1 MRAQNIRAGVES
13 GRNPTTLYPYIGADC
28 ELFSCRAI
36 FSVQVRFKACKFING
51 PMHIEHHIAK
61 TSWQQKVEDFVD
73 NAIIQHAIVVLI
85 ILNAAL
91 LGLETSSEVMSAY
104 GPELVVLDHVIL
116 GIFIIELV
124 LLIIARGTD
133 FFKDPWSVF
142 DFVVIA
148 IAVVPATESLSV
160 LRALRVL
167 RVLRLIN
174 KVESMRK
181 VVGGLL
187 SCLPSLASVV
197 SLILIIFYVSAVIAT
212 NLFGQAFPELFG
224 GMGNTAFTLFQVM
237 TLESWSDG
245 IARPVMEKFPYAWI
259 FFILFILIATF
270 VIVNLFIAVIVDSLT
285 SGSSSEDNQAARD
298 QSDVLRLEM
307 QAMRQE
313 LRELKALVLDQSN
326 R

>member
-1 MRAQNIRAGVES
+1 
-13 GRNPTTLYPYIGADC
+13 
-28 ELFSCRAI
+28 
-36 FSVQVRFKACKFING
+36 
-51 PMHIEHHIAK
+51 MHIEHHIAK
-61 TSWQQKVEDFVD
+61 TFWQQKVEDFVD
-73 NAIIQHAIVVLI
+73 NVIVQYAIVVLI
-85 ILNAAL
+85 VLNAAL
-91 LGLETSSEVMSAY
+91 LGLETNPEIMQAY
-104 GPELVVLDHVIL
+104 GAELVFIDHTIL
-116 GIFIIELV
+116 GIFILELV
-124 LLIIARGTD
+124 LLIIARGLD

-142 DFVVIA
+142 DFIVIA
-148 IAVVPATESLSV
+148 IALVPATESLSV

-174 KVESMRK
+174 KFDSMRK

-212 NLFGQAFPELFG
+212 NLFGQEFPELFG

-245 IARPVMEKFPYAWI
+245 IARPVMEKFPHAWI
-259 FFILFILIATF
+259 FFIFFILIATF

-285 SGSSSEDNQAARD
+285 SGSSDEDNQATREKFD
-298 QSDVLRLEM
+298 HLQTEM

-313 LRELKALVLDQSN
+313 LRELKALVIDQSK

>member
-1 MRAQNIRAGVES
+1 
-13 GRNPTTLYPYIGADC
+13 
-28 ELFSCRAI
+28 
-36 FSVQVRFKACKFING
+36 
-51 PMHIEHHIAK
+51 
-61 TSWQQKVEDFVD
+61 
-73 NAIIQHAIVVLI
+73 
-85 ILNAAL
+85 
-91 LGLETSSEVMSAY
+91 
-104 GPELVVLDHVIL
+104 
-116 GIFIIELV
+116 
-124 LLIIARGTD
+124 
-133 FFKDPWSVF
+133 
-142 DFVVIA
+142 VIA
-148 IAVVPATESLSV
+148 IALVPATESLSV

-174 KVESMRK
+174 KFDSMRK

-212 NLFGQAFPELFG
+212 NLFGQEFPELFG

-245 IARPVMEKFPYAWI
+245 IARPVMEKFPHAWI
-259 FFILFILIATF
+259 FFIFFILIATF

-285 SGSSSEDNQAARD
+285 SGSSGEDNQATREKFD
-298 QSDVLRLEM
+298 HLQTEM

-313 LRELKALVLDQSN
+313 LRELKALVIDQSK

>member
-1 MRAQNIRAGVES
+1 
-13 GRNPTTLYPYIGADC
+13 
-28 ELFSCRAI
+28 
-36 FSVQVRFKACKFING
+36 
-51 PMHIEHHIAK
+51 MHIEHHTAK
-61 TSWQQKVEDFVD
+61 TNWQQKVEDFVD
-73 NAIIQHAIVVLI
+73 NAIIQYAIVILI

-91 LGLETSSEVMSAY
+91 LGLETNQDVMQAY
-104 GPELVVLDHVIL
+104 GAELVILDHFIL
-116 GIFIIELV
+116 GVFILELA
-124 LLIIARGTD
+124 LLIIARGAD

-148 IAVVPATESLSV
+148 IALVPATESLSV

-174 KVESMRK
+174 KFDSMRK

-212 NLFGQAFPELFG
+212 NLFGQEFPELFG

-245 IARPVMEKFPYAWI
+245 IARPVMEKFPYAWV
-259 FFILFILIATF
+259 FFVFFILIATF

-285 SGSSSEDNQAARD
+285 SGSSSEDTQAARD
-298 QSDVLRLEM
+298 QSNELQAEI

-313 LRELKALVLDQSN
+313 LKELKTLVIDQSK

>member
-1 MRAQNIRAGVES
+1 
-13 GRNPTTLYPYIGADC
+13 
-28 ELFSCRAI
+28 
-36 FSVQVRFKACKFING
+36 
-51 PMHIEHHIAK
+51 MHIEHHIAK
-61 TSWQQKVEDFVD
+61 TNWQQKLEDFVD
-73 NAIIQHAIVVLI
+73 NVIVQYIIVVLI
-85 ILNAAL
+85 ILNAGL
-91 LGLETSSEVMSAY
+91 LGLETNQEVMQAF
-104 GPELVVLDHVIL
+104 GAELVLLDHFIL
-116 GIFIIELV
+116 GVFILELI

-142 DFVVIA
+142 DFFVIA
-148 IAVVPATESLSV
+148 IALVPATESLSV

-174 KVESMRK
+174 KFESMRR

-212 NLFGQAFPELFG
+212 NLFGQEFPELFG

-245 IARPVMEKFPYAWI
+245 IARPVMEKFPYAWV
-259 FFILFILIATF
+259 FFIFFILIATF

-285 SGSSSEDNQAARD
+285 SGSSSEDTQAAREQND
-298 QSDVLRLEM
+298 ALQAEL

-313 LRELKALVLDQSN
+313 LKEIKALVLDQSK

>member
-1 MRAQNIRAGVES
+1 
-13 GRNPTTLYPYIGADC
+13 
-28 ELFSCRAI
+28 
-36 FSVQVRFKACKFING
+36 
-51 PMHIEHHIAK
+51 MHIEHRIAK
-61 TSWQQKVEDFVD
+61 TDWQQKVEDFVD
-73 NAIIQHAIVVLI
+73 NSIVQHAIVVLI

-91 LGLETSSEVMSAY
+91 LGLETSQDVMQAY
-104 GPELVVLDHVIL
+104 GSELVLLDHFIL
-116 GIFIIELV
+116 GIFILELV
-124 LLIIARGTD
+124 LLIIARGAD
-133 FFKDPWSVF
+133 FFKDPWSMF

-285 SGSSSEDNQAARD
+285 SGSSSEDSQAARD
-298 QSDVLRLEM
+298 QSDILQSEM

-313 LRELKALVLDQSN
+313 IRELKALVIDQSK

>member
-1 MRAQNIRAGVES
+1 
-13 GRNPTTLYPYIGADC
+13 
-28 ELFSCRAI
+28 
-36 FSVQVRFKACKFING
+36 
-51 PMHIEHHIAK
+51 MHIEHHIAK
-61 TSWQQKVEDFVD
+61 TNWQQKLEDFVD
-73 NAIIQHAIVVLI
+73 NVIVQYIIVVLI

-91 LGLETSSEVMSAY
+91 LGLETNQEVMQAF
-104 GPELVVLDHVIL
+104 GAELVLLDHFIL
-116 GIFIIELV
+116 GVFILELI

-142 DFVVIA
+142 DFFVIA
-148 IAVVPATESLSV
+148 IALVPATESLSV

-174 KVESMRK
+174 KFESMRR

-212 NLFGQAFPELFG
+212 NLFGQEFPELFG

-245 IARPVMEKFPYAWI
+245 IARPVMEKFPYAWV
-259 FFILFILIATF
+259 FFIFFILIATF

-285 SGSSSEDNQAARD
+285 SGSSSEETQAAREQND
-298 QSDVLRLEM
+298 ALQAEL
-307 QAMRQE
+307 QAMQQE
-313 LRELKALVLDQSN
+313 LKEIKALVLDQSK

>member
-1 MRAQNIRAGVES
+1 
-13 GRNPTTLYPYIGADC
+13 
-28 ELFSCRAI
+28 
-36 FSVQVRFKACKFING
+36 
-51 PMHIEHHIAK
+51 MHIEHHIAK
-61 TSWQQKVEDFVD
+61 TFWQQKVEDFVD
-73 NAIIQHAIVVLI
+73 NVVVQYAIVVLI
-85 ILNAAL
+85 VLNAAL
-91 LGLETSSEVMSAY
+91 LGLETNAEIMQAY
-104 GPELVVLDHVIL
+104 GTELVFIDHTIL
-116 GIFIIELV
+116 GIFILELV

-142 DFVVIA
+142 DFIVIA
-148 IAVVPATESLSV
+148 IALVPATESLSV

-174 KVESMRK
+174 KFDSMRK

-212 NLFGQAFPELFG
+212 NLFGQEFPELFG

-245 IARPVMEKFPYAWI
+245 IARPVMEKFPHAWI
-259 FFILFILIATF
+259 FFIFFILIATF

-285 SGSSSEDNQAARD
+285 SGSSGEDNQATREKFD
-298 QSDVLRLEM
+298 HLQTEM
-307 QAMRQE
+307 LAMRQE
-313 LRELKALVLDQSN
+313 LRELKALVIDQSK

>member
-1 MRAQNIRAGVES
+1 
-13 GRNPTTLYPYIGADC
+13 
-28 ELFSCRAI
+28 
-36 FSVQVRFKACKFING
+36 
-51 PMHIEHHIAK
+51 MHIEHHIAK
-61 TSWQQKVEDFVD
+61 TRWQQKVEDFVD
-73 NAIIQHAIVVLI
+73 NSIIQHAIVVLI

-91 LGLETSSEVMSAY
+91 LGLETSQDVMQAY
-104 GPELVVLDHVIL
+104 GSELVLLDHFIL
-116 GIFIIELV
+116 GIFILELV

-133 FFKDPWSVF
+133 FFKDPWSMF

-148 IAVVPATESLSV
+148 IALVPATESLSV

-259 FFILFILIATF
+259 FFIFFILIATF

-285 SGSSSEDNQAARD
+285 SGSSSEETQAARD
-298 QSDVLRLEM
+298 QSDILQSEV

-313 LRELKALVLDQSN
+313 LRELKALVIDQSK

>member
-1 MRAQNIRAGVES
+1 
-13 GRNPTTLYPYIGADC
+13 
-28 ELFSCRAI
+28 
-36 FSVQVRFKACKFING
+36 
-51 PMHIEHHIAK
+51 MHIEHHIAK
-61 TSWQQKVEDFVD
+61 TGWQQKVEDFVD
-73 NAIIQHAIVVLI
+73 NVFIQHAIVVLI

-91 LGLETSSEVMSAY
+91 LGLETSAEVMQSF
-104 GPELVVLDHVIL
+104 GTELMVLDHVIL
-116 GIFIIELV
+116 GIFILELV
-124 LLIIARGTD
+124 LLIIARGLD
-133 FFKDPWSVF
+133 FFKDPWSMF
-142 DFVVIA
+142 DFIVIA
-148 IAVVPATESLSV
+148 IALVPVTESLSV

-187 SCLPSLASVV
+187 SCMPSLASVI

-212 NLFGQAFPELFG
+212 NLFGPAFPEFFG
-224 GMGNTAFTLFQVM
+224 NLGNTAFTLFQVM

-259 FFILFILIATF
+259 FFVLFILIATF

-285 SGSSSEDNQAARD
+285 SGSSSEDSQAARD
-298 QSDVLRLEM
+298 KSDVLQTEM

-313 LRELKALVLDQSN
+313 LRELKALVLDQSK

>member
-1 MRAQNIRAGVES
+1 
-13 GRNPTTLYPYIGADC
+13 
-28 ELFSCRAI
+28 
-36 FSVQVRFKACKFING
+36 
-51 PMHIEHHIAK
+51 MHIEHHTAK
-61 TSWQQKVEDFVD
+61 TNWQQKVEDFVD
-73 NAIIQHAIVVLI
+73 NAIIQYAIVVLI

-91 LGLETSSEVMSAY
+91 LGLETNQDVMQAY
-104 GPELVVLDHVIL
+104 GAELVILDHFIL
-116 GIFIIELV
+116 GVFILELA
-124 LLIIARGTD
+124 LLIIARGAD

-148 IAVVPATESLSV
+148 IALVPATESLSV

-174 KVESMRK
+174 KFDSMRK

-212 NLFGQAFPELFG
+212 NLFGQEFPELFG

-245 IARPVMEKFPYAWI
+245 IARPVMEKFPYAWV
-259 FFILFILIATF
+259 FFVFFILIATF

-285 SGSSSEDNQAARD
+285 SGSSSEDTQAARD
-298 QSDVLRLEM
+298 QSNELQAEI

-313 LRELKALVLDQSN
+313 LKELKALVIDQSK

>member
-1 MRAQNIRAGVES
+1 
-13 GRNPTTLYPYIGADC
+13 
-28 ELFSCRAI
+28 
-36 FSVQVRFKACKFING
+36 
-51 PMHIEHHIAK
+51 MHIEHRIAK
-61 TSWQQKVEDFVD
+61 TGWQQKVEDFVD
-73 NAIIQHAIVVLI
+73 NSIVQHAIVVLI

-91 LGLETSSEVMSAY
+91 LGLETSQDVMQAY
-104 GPELVVLDHVIL
+104 GSELVLLDHFIL
-116 GIFIIELV
+116 GIFILELV

-133 FFKDPWSVF
+133 FFKDPWSMF

-285 SGSSSEDNQAARD
+285 SGSSSEESQAARD
-298 QSDVLRLEM
+298 QSDILQLEM

-313 LRELKALVLDQSN
+313 IRELKALIIDPSK

>member
-1 MRAQNIRAGVES
+1 
-13 GRNPTTLYPYIGADC
+13 
-28 ELFSCRAI
+28 
-36 FSVQVRFKACKFING
+36 
-51 PMHIEHHIAK
+51 MHIEHHIAK
-61 TSWQQKVEDFVD
+61 TKWQQKVEDFVD
-73 NAIIQHAIVVLI
+73 NSIIQHAIFVLI
-85 ILNAAL
+85 IVNAAL
-91 LGLETSSEVMSAY
+91 LGLETSQEVMQAY
-104 GPELVVLDHVIL
+104 GSELVWLDHFIL
-116 GIFIIELV
+116 GVFIIELV

-148 IAVVPATESLSV
+148 IALIPVTESLSV

-187 SCLPSLASVV
+187 SCMPSLASVV

-212 NLFGQAFPELFG
+212 NLFGQEFPELFG

-259 FFILFILIATF
+259 FFIFFILIATF

-285 SGSSSEDNQAARD
+285 SGSSSEDTQAARD
-298 QSDVLRLEM
+298 QSKVLQAEM

-313 LRELKALVLDQSN
+313 LRELKALVIDQSK

>member
-1 MRAQNIRAGVES
+1 
-13 GRNPTTLYPYIGADC
+13 
-28 ELFSCRAI
+28 
-36 FSVQVRFKACKFING
+36 
-51 PMHIEHHIAK
+51 MHIEHHIAK

-142 DFVVIA
+142 DFIVIA

>member
-1 MRAQNIRAGVES
+1 
-13 GRNPTTLYPYIGADC
+13 
-28 ELFSCRAI
+28 
-36 FSVQVRFKACKFING
+36 
-51 PMHIEHHIAK
+51 MHIEHHIAK
-61 TSWQQKVEDFVD
+61 TNWQQKLEDFVD
-73 NAIIQHAIVVLI
+73 NVIVQYIIVVLI

-91 LGLETSSEVMSAY
+91 LGLETNQEVMQAF
-104 GPELVVLDHVIL
+104 GAELVLLDHFIL
-116 GIFIIELV
+116 GVFILELI

-142 DFVVIA
+142 DFFVIA
-148 IAVVPATESLSV
+148 IALVPATESLSV

-174 KVESMRK
+174 KFESMRR

-212 NLFGQAFPELFG
+212 NLFGQEFPELFG

-245 IARPVMEKFPYAWI
+245 IARPVMEKFPYAWV
-259 FFILFILIATF
+259 FFIFFILIATF

-285 SGSSSEDNQAARD
+285 SGSSSEDTQAAREQND
-298 QSDVLRLEM
+298 ALQAEL
-307 QAMRQE
+307 QAMQQE
-313 LRELKALVLDQSN
+313 LKEIKALVLDQSK

>member
-1 MRAQNIRAGVES
+1 
-13 GRNPTTLYPYIGADC
+13 
-28 ELFSCRAI
+28 
-36 FSVQVRFKACKFING
+36 
-51 PMHIEHHIAK
+51 MHIEHHIAK
-61 TSWQQKVEDFVD
+61 TRWQQKVEDFVD
-73 NAIIQHAIVVLI
+73 NSIIQHAIVVLI

-91 LGLETSSEVMSAY
+91 LGLETSQDVMQAY
-104 GPELVVLDHVIL
+104 GSELVLLDHFIL
-116 GIFIIELV
+116 GIFILELV

-133 FFKDPWSVF
+133 FFKDPWSMF

-148 IAVVPATESLSV
+148 IALVPATESLSV

-259 FFILFILIATF
+259 FFIFFILIATF

-285 SGSSSEDNQAARD
+285 SGSSSEDTQAARD
-298 QSDVLRLEM
+298 QSDVLQSEM

-313 LRELKALVLDQSN
+313 LRELKALVIDQSK

>member
-1 MRAQNIRAGVES
+1 
-13 GRNPTTLYPYIGADC
+13 
-28 ELFSCRAI
+28 
-36 FSVQVRFKACKFING
+36 
-51 PMHIEHHIAK
+51 MHIEHHIAK
-61 TSWQQKVEDFVD
+61 TGWQQKVEDFVD
-73 NAIIQHAIVVLI
+73 NSIIQHAIVVLI

-91 LGLETSSEVMSAY
+91 LGLETSQEVMHAY
-104 GPELVVLDHVIL
+104 GSELVLIDHFIL
-116 GIFIIELV
+116 GVFILELV

-142 DFVVIA
+142 DFIVIA
-148 IAVVPATESLSV
+148 IALVPATESLSV

-212 NLFGQAFPELFG
+212 NLFGQEFPELFG

-259 FFILFILIATF
+259 FFIFFILIATF

-285 SGSSSEDNQAARD
+285 SGSSSEDTQAARD
-298 QSDVLRLEM
+298 QSDVLQSEI

-313 LRELKALVLDQSN
+313 LKELKALVLDQSK

>member
-1 MRAQNIRAGVES
+1 
-13 GRNPTTLYPYIGADC
+13 
-28 ELFSCRAI
+28 
-36 FSVQVRFKACKFING
+36 
-51 PMHIEHHIAK
+51 MHIEHHIAK
-61 TSWQQKVEDFVD
+61 TNWQQKLEDFVD
-73 NAIIQHAIVVLI
+73 NVIVQYIIVVLI

-91 LGLETSSEVMSAY
+91 LGLETNQEVMQAF
-104 GPELVVLDHVIL
+104 GAELVLLDHFIL
-116 GIFIIELV
+116 CVFILELI

-142 DFVVIA
+142 DFFVIA
-148 IAVVPATESLSV
+148 IALVPATESLSV

-174 KVESMRK
+174 KFESMRR

-212 NLFGQAFPELFG
+212 NLFGQEFPELFG

-245 IARPVMEKFPYAWI
+245 IARPVMEKFPYAWV
-259 FFILFILIATF
+259 FFIFFILIATF

-285 SGSSSEDNQAARD
+285 SGSSSEDTQAAREQND
-298 QSDVLRLEM
+298 ALQAEL

-313 LRELKALVLDQSN
+313 LKEIKALVLDQSK

>member
-1 MRAQNIRAGVES
+1 
-13 GRNPTTLYPYIGADC
+13 
-28 ELFSCRAI
+28 
-36 FSVQVRFKACKFING
+36 
-51 PMHIEHHIAK
+51 MHIEHHIAK
-61 TSWQQKVEDFVD
+61 TGWQQKVEDFVD
-73 NAIIQHAIVVLI
+73 NSIVQHAIVVLI

-91 LGLETSSEVMSAY
+91 LGLETSQDVMQAY
-104 GPELVVLDHVIL
+104 GSELVLLDHFIL
-116 GIFIIELV
+116 GIFILELV

-148 IAVVPATESLSV
+148 IALVPATESLSV

-212 NLFGQAFPELFG
+212 NLFGQEFPELFG

-245 IARPVMEKFPYAWI
+245 IARPVMEKFPYAWV
-259 FFILFILIATF
+259 FFIFFILIATF

-285 SGSSSEDNQAARD
+285 SGSSSEDTQAARD
-298 QSDVLRLEM
+298 QSDVLQAEI

-313 LRELKALVLDQSN
+313 LKEIKALVLDQSQ

>member
-1 MRAQNIRAGVES
+1 
-13 GRNPTTLYPYIGADC
+13 
-28 ELFSCRAI
+28 
-36 FSVQVRFKACKFING
+36 
-51 PMHIEHHIAK
+51 MHIEHRIAK
-61 TSWQQKVEDFVD
+61 TLWQQKIEDFVE
-73 NAIIQHAIVVLI
+73 NPIIQHAIVVLI

-91 LGLETSSEVMSAY
+91 LGLETSAEVMQAY
-104 GPELVVLDHVIL
+104 GTELVLIDHLIL
-116 GIFIIELV
+116 GIFILEIA
-124 LLIIARGTD
+124 LLIIARRTD

-148 IAVVPATESLSV
+148 IALVPATESLSV

-224 GMGNTAFTLFQVM
+224 SMGNTAFTLFQVM

-259 FFILFILIATF
+259 FFIFFILIATF
-270 VIVNLFIAVIVDSLT
+270 VIVNLFIAVIVDSLN
-285 SGSSSEDNQAARD
+285 SGASDKDAQVTID
-298 QSDVLRLEM
+298 QSHALQSELL
-307 QAMRQE
+307 AMRQE
-313 LRELKALVLDQSN
+313 LRELKALVLDQSK

>member
-1 MRAQNIRAGVES
+1 
-13 GRNPTTLYPYIGADC
+13 
-28 ELFSCRAI
+28 
-36 FSVQVRFKACKFING
+36 
-51 PMHIEHHIAK
+51 MHIEHHIAK
-61 TSWQQKVEDFVD
+61 TFWQQKVEDFVD
-73 NAIIQHAIVVLI
+73 NVVVQYAIVVLI
-85 ILNAAL
+85 VLNAAL
-91 LGLETSSEVMSAY
+91 LGLETNAEIMQAY
-104 GPELVVLDHVIL
+104 GTELVFIDHTIL
-116 GIFIIELV
+116 GIFILELV

-142 DFVVIA
+142 DFIVIA
-148 IAVVPATESLSV
+148 IALVPATESLSV

-174 KVESMRK
+174 KFDSMRK

-212 NLFGQAFPELFG
+212 NLFGQEFPELFG

-245 IARPVMEKFPYAWI
+245 IARPVMEKFPHAWI
-259 FFILFILIATF
+259 FFVFFILIATF

-285 SGSSSEDNQAARD
+285 SGSSGEDNQATREKFD
-298 QSDVLRLEM
+298 HLQTEM

-313 LRELKALVLDQSN
+313 LRELKALVIDQSK

>member
-1 MRAQNIRAGVES
+1 
-13 GRNPTTLYPYIGADC
+13 
-28 ELFSCRAI
+28 
-36 FSVQVRFKACKFING
+36 
-51 PMHIEHHIAK
+51 MHIEHHIAK
-61 TSWQQKVEDFVD
+61 TNWQQKVEDFVD
-73 NAIIQHAIVVLI
+73 NSIIQHAIVVLI

-91 LGLETSSEVMSAY
+91 LGLETNQDVMQAY
-104 GPELVVLDHVIL
+104 GAELVLLDHFIL
-116 GIFIIELV
+116 GIFILELV

-148 IAVVPATESLSV
+148 IALVPATESLSV

-212 NLFGQAFPELFG
+212 NLFGQEFPELFG

-245 IARPVMEKFPYAWI
+245 IARPVMEKFPYAWV
-259 FFILFILIATF
+259 FFIFFILIATF

-285 SGSSSEDNQAARD
+285 SGSSSEDTQAARD
-298 QSDVLRLEM
+298 QSDVLQAEI

-313 LRELKALVLDQSN
+313 LKEIKALVLDQSQ

>member
-1 MRAQNIRAGVES
+1 
-13 GRNPTTLYPYIGADC
+13 
-28 ELFSCRAI
+28 
-36 FSVQVRFKACKFING
+36 
-51 PMHIEHHIAK
+51 MHIEHHIAK
-61 TSWQQKVEDFVD
+61 TNWQQKVEDFVD
-73 NAIIQHAIVVLI
+73 NTIIQHAIVVLI

-91 LGLETSSEVMSAY
+91 LGLETNQDVMQAY
-104 GPELVVLDHVIL
+104 GAELVLLDHFIL
-116 GIFIIELV
+116 GIFILELV

-148 IAVVPATESLSV
+148 IALVPATESLSV

-212 NLFGQAFPELFG
+212 NLFGQEFPELFG

-245 IARPVMEKFPYAWI
+245 IARPVMEKFPYAWV
-259 FFILFILIATF
+259 FFIFFILIATF

-285 SGSSSEDNQAARD
+285 SGSSSEDTQAARD
-298 QSDVLRLEM
+298 QSDVLQAEI

-313 LRELKALVLDQSN
+313 LKEIKALVLDQSQ

>member
-1 MRAQNIRAGVES
+1 
-13 GRNPTTLYPYIGADC
+13 
-28 ELFSCRAI
+28 
-36 FSVQVRFKACKFING
+36 
-51 PMHIEHHIAK
+51 MHIEHHIAK
-61 TSWQQKVEDFVD
+61 TFWQQKVEDFVD
-73 NAIIQHAIVVLI
+73 NVVVQYAIVVLI
-85 ILNAAL
+85 VLNAAL
-91 LGLETSSEVMSAY
+91 LGLETNAEIMQAY
-104 GPELVVLDHVIL
+104 GTELVFIDHTIL
-116 GIFIIELV
+116 GIFILELV
-124 LLIIARGTD
+124 LLIIARGMD

-142 DFVVIA
+142 DFIVIA
-148 IAVVPATESLSV
+148 IALVPATESLSV

-174 KVESMRK
+174 KFDSMRK

-212 NLFGQAFPELFG
+212 NLFGQEFPELFG

-245 IARPVMEKFPYAWI
+245 IARPVMEKFPHAWI
-259 FFILFILIATF
+259 FFIFFILIATF

-285 SGSSSEDNQAARD
+285 SGSSGEDNQATREKFD
-298 QSDVLRLEM
+298 YLQTEM

-313 LRELKALVLDQSN
+313 LKELKALVIDQSK

>member
-1 MRAQNIRAGVES
+1 
-13 GRNPTTLYPYIGADC
+13 
-28 ELFSCRAI
+28 
-36 FSVQVRFKACKFING
+36 
-51 PMHIEHHIAK
+51 MHIERHIAS
-61 TSWQQKVEDFVD
+61 TPWQQKVEDFVD
-73 NAIIQHAIVVLI
+73 NPIIQHAIVVLI

-91 LGLETSSEVMSAY
+91 LGLETSPEVMHAY
-104 GPELVVLDHVIL
+104 GSELVLLDHVIL

-124 LLIIARGTD
+124 LLIIARGID

-142 DFVVIA
+142 DFAVIA
-148 IAVVPATESLSV
+148 IALVPATESLSV

-245 IARPVMEKFPYAWI
+245 IARPVMDKFPYAWI
-259 FFILFILIATF
+259 FFIFFILIATF

-285 SGSSSEDNQAARD
+285 SGSSSEDSQAVRD
-298 QSDVLRLEM
+298 QSDVLQSEM

-313 LRELKALVLDQSN
+313 LRELKALVLDQSK

>member
-1 MRAQNIRAGVES
+1 
-13 GRNPTTLYPYIGADC
+13 
-28 ELFSCRAI
+28 
-36 FSVQVRFKACKFING
+36 
-51 PMHIEHHIAK
+51 MHIERHIAK
-61 TSWQQKVEDFVD
+61 TGWQQKVEDFVD
-73 NAIIQHAIVVLI
+73 NSIVQHAIVVLI

-91 LGLETSSEVMSAY
+91 LGLETSQDVMHAY
-104 GPELVVLDHVIL
+104 GSELVLLDHFIL
-116 GIFIIELV
+116 GIFILELV

-142 DFVVIA
+142 DFIVIA
-148 IAVVPATESLSV
+148 IALVPATESLSV

-181 VVGGLL
+181 VVGGFL

-212 NLFGQAFPELFG
+212 NLFGQEFPELFG

-259 FFILFILIATF
+259 FFIFFILIATF

-285 SGSSSEDNQAARD
+285 SGSSSEDTQAARD
-298 QSDVLRLEM
+298 QFDVLQSEI
-307 QAMRQE
+307 QTMRQE
-313 LRELKALVLDQSN
+313 LRELKALVIDQSK

>member
-1 MRAQNIRAGVES
+1 
-13 GRNPTTLYPYIGADC
+13 
-28 ELFSCRAI
+28 
-36 FSVQVRFKACKFING
+36 
-51 PMHIEHHIAK
+51 MHIEHHIAK
-61 TSWQQKVEDFVD
+61 TFWQQKVEDFVD
-73 NAIIQHAIVVLI
+73 NVIVQYAIVVLI
-85 ILNAAL
+85 VLNAAL
-91 LGLETSSEVMSAY
+91 LGLETNAEIMQAY
-104 GPELVVLDHVIL
+104 GAELVFIDHTIL
-116 GIFIIELV
+116 GIFILELV
-124 LLIIARGTD
+124 LLIIARGLD

-142 DFVVIA
+142 DFIVIA
-148 IAVVPATESLSV
+148 IALVPATESLSV

-174 KVESMRK
+174 KFDSMRK

-212 NLFGQAFPELFG
+212 NLFGQEFPELFG

-245 IARPVMEKFPYAWI
+245 IARPVMEKFPHAWI
-259 FFILFILIATF
+259 FFIFFILIATF

-285 SGSSSEDNQAARD
+285 SGSSDEDNQATREKFD
-298 QSDVLRLEM
+298 HLQTEM

-313 LRELKALVLDQSN
+313 LRELKALVIDQSK

>member
-1 MRAQNIRAGVES
+1 
-13 GRNPTTLYPYIGADC
+13 
-28 ELFSCRAI
+28 
-36 FSVQVRFKACKFING
+36 
-51 PMHIEHHIAK
+51 MHIEHHIAK
-61 TSWQQKVEDFVD
+61 TGWQQKVEDFVD
-73 NAIIQHAIVVLI
+73 NTIIQHAIVVLI

-91 LGLETSSEVMSAY
+91 LGLETSQDVMHAY
-104 GPELVVLDHVIL
+104 GAELVLLDHFIL
-116 GIFIIELV
+116 GIFILELV

-142 DFVVIA
+142 DFIVIA
-148 IAVVPATESLSV
+148 IALVPATESLSV

-181 VVGGLL
+181 VVGGLM

-212 NLFGQAFPELFG
+212 NLFGQEFPELFG

-259 FFILFILIATF
+259 FFIFFILIATF

-285 SGSSSEDNQAARD
+285 SGSSSEDSQAARD
-298 QSDVLRLEM
+298 QSDVLQSEM

-313 LRELKALVLDQSN
+313 LRELKALVIDQSK

>member
-1 MRAQNIRAGVES
+1 
-13 GRNPTTLYPYIGADC
+13 
-28 ELFSCRAI
+28 
-36 FSVQVRFKACKFING
+36 
-51 PMHIEHHIAK
+51 MHIEHHIAK
-61 TSWQQKVEDFVD
+61 TGWQQKVEDFVD
-73 NAIIQHAIVVLI
+73 NSIIQHAIVVLI

-91 LGLETSSEVMSAY
+91 LGLETSQEVMHAY
-104 GPELVVLDHVIL
+104 GSELVLLDHFIL
-116 GIFIIELV
+116 GVFILELV

-142 DFVVIA
+142 DFFVIA
-148 IAVVPATESLSV
+148 IALVPATESLSV

-212 NLFGQAFPELFG
+212 NLFGQEFPELFG

-259 FFILFILIATF
+259 FFIFFILIATL

-285 SGSSSEDNQAARD
+285 SGSSSEETQAPRD
-298 QSDVLRLEM
+298 QSDILQSDV

-313 LRELKALVLDQSN
+313 LRELKALVIDQSK

>member
-1 MRAQNIRAGVES
+1 
-13 GRNPTTLYPYIGADC
+13 
-28 ELFSCRAI
+28 
-36 FSVQVRFKACKFING
+36 
-51 PMHIEHHIAK
+51 MHIEHHIAK
-61 TSWQQKVEDFVD
+61 TGWQQKVEDFVD
-73 NAIIQHAIVVLI
+73 NSIIQHAIVVLI

-91 LGLETSSEVMSAY
+91 LGLETSQEVMHSY
-104 GPELVVLDHVIL
+104 GSELVLLDHFIL
-116 GIFIIELV
+116 GVFILELV

-142 DFVVIA
+142 DFFVIA
-148 IAVVPATESLSV
+148 IALVPATESLSV

-212 NLFGQAFPELFG
+212 NLFGQEFPELFG

-259 FFILFILIATF
+259 FFIFFILIATF

-285 SGSSSEDNQAARD
+285 SGSSSEDTQAARD
-298 QSDVLRLEM
+298 QSDILQSEV

-313 LRELKALVLDQSN
+313 LRELKALVIDQSK